1 MRKLFVLFVA
11 FSFALAV
18 LTSCHN
24 SKGKISVFGEVDTD
38 LDSILV
44 RGSLRVVTDYN
55 SVDYFIHKGV
65 PVGYQYELLTEY
77 AKHLGVELELVADNE
92 LVSAYDK
99 LKSGRAD
106 IVASTMVADS
116 TLLPDIALCE
126 PYGQSKMV
134 LVGRVGECP
143 SPDSSLAVLDG
154 DTVCVMAN
162 SFYSKSLERVADS
175 LGVDVEVVDIKHYDA
190 EQLVGLVAE
199 REIPMTVCLES
210 VAKANLWYC
219 DSLMIG
225 PAISEQLDLS
235 WGVRLSSPD
244 LRDDISA
251 WMKSFKRTSKF
262 KRIYRKYVI
271 DPREHHSNSQ
281 SVSADTY
288 SPIYEA
294 QIKTVATNS
303 RYNWLML
310 SSIVYQESHFNPS
323 ARSWAGA
330 AGLLQLM
337 PETALRFGADDPSD
351 PEQNLA
357 AGYGYILWL
366 DQRLVSFVPD
376 ANERIKFVLAAY
388 NVGLG
393 HVMDAIRLA
402 EKFGKNVQVW
412 DANVE
417 TALLLKANPTYYSD
431 PVVKH
436 GFCRA
441 TETVS
446 YVKNVIDRY
455 RNYRKALL

>member
-1 MRKLFVLFVA
+1 MP
-11 FSFALAV
+11 
-18 LTSCHN
+18 SCRSAHR
-24 SKGKISVFGEVDTD
+24 KISVFGEVDTD
-38 LDSILV
+38 LDSILA
-44 RGSLRVVTDYN
+44 RGTLRVVTDYN

-92 LVSAYDK
+92 LMSAYDK

-106 IVASTMVADS
+106 VIASTMVADS
-116 TLLPDIALCE
+116 TLLPDMSLCE
-126 PYGQSKMV
+126 PYGQSEMV

-143 SPDSSLAVLDG
+143 SPDSSLTALDG
-154 DTVCVMAN
+154 DTVCVMDN
-162 SFYSKSLERVADS
+162 SFYSKSLARIVDS
-175 LGVDVEVVDIKHYDA
+175 VDVDVEIVGIKHYDA
-190 EQLVGLVAE
+190 EQLVGLVADN
-199 REIPMTVCLES
+199 EIPMTVCLES

-219 DSLMIG
+219 DNLMIG
-225 PAISEQLDLS
+225 PAISGQLDLA

-244 LRDDISA
+244 LRDDISS
-251 WMKSFKRTSKF
+251 WMKGFKKTSKF

-288 SPIYEA
+288 SPVYEA
-294 QIKTVATNS
+294 QIKETATNS
-303 RYNWLML
+303 RYDWLLL

-330 AGLLQLM
+330 TGLLQLM
-337 PETALRFGADDPSD
+337 PETALRFGAGDPSD
-351 PEQNLA
+351 PQQNLA

-366 DQRLVSFVPD
+366 DQRLTSYVPEPK
-376 ANERIKFVLAAY
+376 ERIKFVLAAY

-402 EKFGKNVQVW
+402 EKFGKNAQAW

-417 TALLLKANPTYYSD
+417 TAILLKANPTYYSD

-446 YVKNVIDRY
+446 YVKNVLDRY